1 MRLLK
6 YELKKLAS
14 NLSFFKIIA
23 ILLCLSGFLFYL
35 NNKQMNLDTEYYKV
49 IHNEID
55 SMDIVQAKKKIV
67 DERNKYRIDD
77 WYLYD
82 NKIRTLER
90 IEEEIENILEYSN
103 FRDGIREQYNKNKNI
118 SIFKSK
124 NNYNEKYIK
133 KTFDEYE
140 QLEVKDNLHLTPS
153 LGLEKLMEFSL
164 IDIVGIIL
172 LIYVAGI
179 TIYNERKNGF
189 LMFTQTNYYGKGK
202 QFICKLG
209 AYWIVGI
216 TWTILSFFIC
226 FVISIKLYGAVPL
239 STAVQSMPSLLTST
253 YSLNVGDF
261 IIGYLLIR
269 CFAYMIL
276 STIITLF
283 SYVMDS
289 FVGMMTTTLASLIIS
304 LIAYKTINEFSV
316 LSPLKYINIWQILRS
331 EEILGKSILVR
342 VWNEPVALI
351 NFIFLV
357 VSILI
362 LLILLAKKNFTQKEI
377 KKANKRIAV
386 FDKKPRG
393 LLYYELKKMWIDEKG
408 LGIFSLIIIIH
419 IIFIV
424 NTTPNTNMEDI
435 YYNNFINTIGDSVT
449 EETEDKLI
457 QKKIEFDEIQEK
469 LNETINNKE
478 QILLMDKLNSF
489 NAFNKYKERFYEIKD
504 LNIDKKLLKENEYK
518 LIFEDSNVIKISEVL
533 LFLLIIIIIPSVF
546 QREKETGMDK
556 LQKITVNGRI
566 KLWRSKIITI
576 ISIILSA
583 CAIIFGNIIL
593 KNTFYF
599 KGVNLDT
606 SVTNLTNYFQYN
618 FNLSIRS
625 FLLLTF
631 IIRLI
636 IVSAIIIIFSFI
648 SSRATGRYLNIIILS
663 IISILPIIASQYVDS
678 YILNGIY
685 NLTFIY
691 SYKSIEL
698 FFIIF
703 TLFILISVFIYR
715 KGRQE

>member
-153 LGLEKLMEFSL
+153 LGVEKLMEFSL

-576 ISIILSA
+576 ISIILPA

-648 SSRATGRYLNIIILS
+648 SLRATGRYLNIIILS

-698 FFIIF
+698 FFIVF
-703 TLFILISVFIYR
+703 TLFILICVFIYR